1 MGLITLEL
9 SAVTDLGIADGD
21 GVSGVELIAGASG
34 VGVIVGAGSA
44 DVCSGET
51 IFAEMSWR
59 IDLMS

>member
-1 MGLITLEL
+1 MAWASSVGLI
-9 SAVTDLGIADGD
+9 TDLGI

-51 IFAEMSWR
+51 IFAEISWR
-59 IDLMS
+59 IDLIS